1 MDNHICEA
9 SSFSWLVEIQT
20 VCMEIFSTFNWGKNY
35 ENFLQIC
42 EDLYVQIKRLTNFQM
57 TRFANSVRFVFINLH
72 IDYSAVQLA
81 LVNVIANKEN
91 SSVVKDRSK
100 VEEAK
105 CLLRKI

>member
-1 MDNHICEA
+1 
-9 SSFSWLVEIQT
+9 
-20 VCMEIFSTFNWGKNY
+20 
-35 ENFLQIC
+35 
-42 EDLYVQIKRLTNFQM
+42 M